1 MDNHVT
7 TEAHDEMTTT
17 DMEQPAVAL
26 PEPSATPQ
34 DSVLLAEETPAPIIP
49 LPEAALAEIPAAPLA
64 VEAPAPLVM
73 EVEQPAVVLPEQA
86 QPSVALPEPSA
97 TPQDS
102 APLVEAPKPV
112 RPPLDP
118 AVVAARDAAR
128 KAAEAK
134 WARLAGAKDSGETIH
149 GKVKSEIKG
158 GLLLDV
164 EGYRAFLPASQTRV
178 KKGEPLATLVN
189 AEIPLKVLDVDD
201 KRKRLVVSHRRAV
214 EQERRASRAALL
226 AELKIGL
233 ERQATV
239 VRLADFGVF
248 VDLGGIDALVPI
260 GELAFERLEKPTDA
274 VNVGDSFMVK
284 ILRIDEGGKKIAAS
298 RKAALADPWR
308 DHANLLK
315 TGNTVEGKV
324 IAKEPRLTI
333 EIAPGVSGTI
343 SDREADPNEYEIG
356 ESVEVTVRG
365 VDYRNRRIRL
375 GTMHSAQT
383 FSSTSFAP
391 LGKELGN

>member
-7 TEAHDEMTTT
+7 TEAHEQMTTT
-17 DMEQPAVAL
+17 ELEMEQHPVAP
-26 PEPSATPQ
+26 PEPAAAPQ
-34 DSVLLAEETPAPIIP
+34 DSAAIVPQ
-49 LPEAALAEIPAAPLA
+49 PEAPLAEIPAAPLA
-64 VEAPAPLVM
+64 TEAPAPLVT
-73 EVEQPAVVLPEQA
+73 EAQEQA
-86 QPSVALPEPSA
+86 PA
-97 TPQDS
+97 T
-102 APLVEAPKPV
+102 AVPKPK
-112 RPPLDP
+112 PPIDP
-118 AVVAARDAAR
+118 AVLAARDAAR

-134 WARLAGAKDSGETIH
+134 WARLAGAKDSGETVH

-178 KKGEPLATLVN
+178 KKGDPLSTLVN
-189 AEIPLKVLDVDD
+189 TEVPLKVLDVDD

-233 ERQATV
+233 ERPATV
-239 VRLADFGVF
+239 VRLADFGAF

-260 GELAFERLEKPTDA
+260 GELAFERLEKPSDA
-274 VNVGDSFMVK
+274 VNVGDSFTVK

-298 RKAALADPWR
+298 RKASLADPWR
-308 DHANLLK
+308 DHADILK
-315 TGNTVEGKV
+315 TGNVVEGKV

>member
-17 DMEQPAVAL
+17 EIEIQAAAN
-26 PEPSATPQ
+26 EPQA
-34 DSVLLAEETPAPIIP
+34 
-49 LPEAALAEIPAAPLA
+49 
-64 VEAPAPLVM
+64 
-73 EVEQPAVVLPEQA
+73 EVEQHP
-86 QPSVALPEPSA
+86 VALPEPSA

-102 APLVEAPKPV
+102 APIVPLHEAPLAEIPAAPLAVEAPLPIVAETPQDSATAAEPVVQAEAPKPV
-112 RPPLDP
+112 KPPVDP
-118 AVVAARDAAR
+118 AVLAARDAAR

-134 WARLAGAKDSGETIH
+134 WARLAGAKDSGETVH

-178 KKGEPLATLVN
+178 KKGEPLGTLVN
-189 AEIPLKVLDVDD
+189 AEVPLKVLDVDD

-233 ERQATV
+233 ERPATV
-239 VRLADFGVF
+239 VRLADFGAF

-260 GELAFERLEKPTDA
+260 GELAFERLEKPSDA
-274 VNVGDSFMVK
+274 VNVGDSFTVK

-298 RKAALADPWR
+298 RKASLADPWR
-308 DHANLLK
+308 DHADILK
-315 TGNTVEGKV
+315 TGNVVEGKV